1 MKRFPLKLVTKI
13 VVTSMFVPQIV
24 FGSDVFKPNIRNQGQ
39 YIPNLAQNKNVHRLY
54 GHVPADVKQST
65 RMQAMEKDKVLK
77 LSIVLPLN
85 NENRLNEKLISI
97 TNPQSPEYQNFLS
110 QAEFIDQYSPTI
122 EQVNKT
128 NDYLEKNGMNIES
141 VAPNRLII
149 RASGSVD
156 DIEKIFHTT
165 IYYYSDSSGK
175 TFYAPAYELQV
186 NKDLNILSVQG
197 LENRIKAHPNYKI
210 LKQVNTSES
219 LASSAGPSE
228 GLTPASIKKAYS
240 LTSNLNGSG
249 QTLALF
255 ELDGYTGTDVTA
267 YEDAFNLPHV
277 PLQNILIDGASGIPS
292 SGGGP
297 AEVELDIELMTAM
310 APGASQILV
319 YEGPNSGTG
328 LVDTYNRIAT
338 DNLAKSISTSWALT
352 ESSGAG
358 SIIQAESAFFKQ
370 MVAQGQALYAAA
382 GDAGAYSNG
391 QTLSVEDPSSQ
402 QFVVAVG
409 GTKLFT
415 NTDGSYKSETTWASG
430 SGPGG
435 EGGGGGI
442 STIWSIPS
450 WQQGV
455 ISTASL
461 GSTTMRNIPD
471 ISLDADPSSGY
482 AVLYKGG
489 WTVFGGTS
497 CAAPLWAAFTAL
509 VNQSRVSN
517 GLSTLGFPNPTIYAL
532 GQSVNYPSTFHDIAD
547 GSTNL
552 HYPAVQGYDLA
563 TGWGTFIAD
572 PLIASLAGGVNPPPP
587 PVCTPANPT
596 VSISPTSQQ
605 STAGGALSYT
615 VIVTDNDSKACGTS
629 SFNLAATVP
638 SGFSDTLSLSSLNV
652 SPGTSGTASIQVT
665 SETSTASGNYSFS
678 VNAVNSG
685 SSSYSATGSATY
697 IINPSQNQLSL
708 TISPQNATF
717 TYNSRKYATFQFT
730 LKNGQNVIPNNP
742 VTVTVKAPN
751 SESWSTTLKTQSNGV
766 APYNLYLDTSLPV
779 GNYQITATAQ
789 YNGNSISGQTG
800 FVVQQ

>member
-1 MKRFPLKLVTKI
+1 MKRCTLKLLTKI
-13 VVTSMFVPQIV
+13 IVSSMLVPQIV
-24 FGSDVFKPNIRNQGQ
+24 FGSDVFKPNIQNQGQ
-39 YIPNLAQNKNVHRLY
+39 YLPNLAENKNVHRLY
-54 GHVPADVKQST
+54 GHVPADVKKST
-65 RMQAMEKDKVLK
+65 QMQAMEKDKVLK

-85 NENRLNEKLISI
+85 NENRLNKKLISI
-97 TNPQSPEYQNFLS
+97 TSPQSTEYQHFLS

-128 NDYLEKNGMNIES
+128 KDYLENNGMNIES

-149 RASGSVD
+149 RASGSVEV
-156 DIEKIFHTT
+156 IEKIFHTT
-165 IYYYSDSSGK
+165 IYYYSDSSGE
-175 TFYAPAYELQV
+175 TFYAPAHELQV

-210 LKQVNTSES
+210 LKQAKTSES
-219 LASSAGPSE
+219 PNPSAGPTE

-240 LTSNLNGSG
+240 LSSNLNGSG

-255 ELDGYTGTDVTA
+255 ELDGYTGADVTA
-267 YEDAFNLPHV
+267 YEAAFNLPQV
-277 PLQNILIDGASGIPS
+277 PLQNVLIDGASGIPS

-297 AEVELDIELMTAM
+297 AEVELDIELMTAL
-310 APGASQILV
+310 APGASKILV

-338 DNLAKSISTSWALT
+338 DNLAKSISTSWGLS

-358 SIIQAESAFFKQ
+358 SIIQSESAIFKQ
-370 MVAQGQALYAAA
+370 MVAQGQALYSAA
-382 GDAGAYSNG
+382 GDAGAYDNR
-391 QTLSVEDPSSQ
+391 QTLGVEDPSSQ
-402 QFVVAVG
+402 QFVVSVG
-409 GTKLFT
+409 GTQLFT

-435 EGGGGGI
+435 QGGGGGI
-442 STIWSIPS
+442 SSIWSIPS

-455 ISTASL
+455 ISPASL
-461 GSTTMRNIPD
+461 GSTTMRNTPD
-471 ISLDADPSSGY
+471 ISLDADPSTGY
-482 AVLYKGG
+482 AVSYKGG

-509 VNQSRVSN
+509 VNQSRASN
-517 GLSTLGFPNPTIYAL
+517 GLGALGFPNPTIYAL
-532 GQSVNYPSTFHDIAD
+532 GQSANYASTFHDIAD

-552 HYPAVQGYDLA
+552 FYPAVEGYDLA

-596 VSISPTSQQ
+596 VSISPASQQ

-615 VIVTDNDSKACGTS
+615 VIVTDNDSTACSAS

-638 SGFSDTLSLSSLNV
+638 GGFSDTLSLNSLNI
-652 SPGTSGTASIQVT
+652 SPGKSGTASIQVT
-665 SETSTASGNYSFS
+665 SGASTASGSYSFS
-678 VNAVNSG
+678 VNAVNAG
-685 SSSYSATGSATY
+685 SSSYTGTGSATY
-697 IINPSQNQLSL
+697 VVNPSQNQLSL

-717 TYNSRKYATFQFT
+717 TYNLRKYATFQFT
-730 LKNGQNVIPNNP
+730 LMNGQKPIPNNT

-751 SESWSTTLKTQSNGV
+751 SESWSSTLKTQSNGV
-766 APYNLYLDTSLPV
+766 APYNLFLDTSIPV
-779 GNYQITATAQ
+779 GNYHITVTAQ
-789 YNGNSISGQTG
+789 YNGSTISGQTG
-800 FVVQQ
+800 FVVQ